1 MFRTLTLTAALTT
14 GLACSAFAADTQT
27 GPSTAADT
35 ASFTAALNSAASADA
50 ARKVLIGRGY
60 SQVSDLSRGP
70 DGRWTG
76 TAMKDGKIVM
86 VGVELPPRPAAA
98 TN

>member
-1 MFRTLTLTAALTT
+1 MIRTLALTAALST
-14 GLACSAFAADTQT
+14 GLVCAAFAGDAQPVQSSGAD
-27 GPSTAADT
+27 SAA
-35 ASFTAALNSAASADA
+35 FTSALNSAASADA
-50 ARKVLIGRGY
+50 ARQVLIGRGY
-60 SQVSDLSRGP
+60 TQVSDLSRSA

>member
-1 MFRTLTLTAALTT
+1 MIRTLALTAALSS
-14 GLACSAFAADTQT
+14 GFAFAAFAGDALPVETN
-27 GPSTAADT
+27 AADT
-35 ASFTAALNSAASADA
+35 ASFTSALNSAASADA

-60 SQVSDLSRGP
+60 TQVSDLSRGV

-86 VGVELPPRPAAA
+86 VGVEMPPRPSAA